1 MRYATWMLFI
11 VMACGGTQQGPP
23 VSGNSAGGASQDAG
37 GIPPDAGTPA
47 GPDAGPADAGPADA
61 GPANAGAGDAGA
73 ADAGV
78 ADAGA
83 ADAGVADAGVADAGG
98 QDAGT
103 ADGGVAA
110 TKCDGIVPSQL
121 GSSFSFEV
129 SPPTSGTVSCD
140 LATSDE
146 SGNLAASA
154 GNDLWNH
161 REWELFDP
169 AGTHLGRIRATAL
182 FPRGRGFTGL
192 GEYEGAIGDTFLRAA
207 FWTPEGKRTD
217 GPPVS
222 GDTGDAVAF
231 RAWPDEMLTVKL
243 YCGNPA
249 SSSSGWRL
257 TLFDSSAQEKASAS
271 VPGCQG
277 VAGAVVDA
285 NRNWLLL
292 VAGGP
297 SIGFADGDL
306 VAQWFDP
313 AGKPLT
319 GWFRVGPAGLSGPT
333 IVHALIGGGAALSVD
348 GRWTYLLP
356 SGKKEVQAAPSF
368 LAQHPGS
375 DFTLVRG
382 AAAYAV
388 LPRTGDTRQMDLYSA
403 AGDRCGSLAFPQ
415 GNLTTGADGSVI
427 ASSGPKGCTKTV
439 WPALLH

>member
-1 MRYATWMLFI
+1 MRYATWMLLI

-47 GPDAGPADAGPADA
+47 GPDAGPADAGPA
-61 GPANAGAGDAGA
+61 NAGAGDAGA

-83 ADAGVADAGVADAGG
+83 ADAGG

-110 TKCDGIVPSQL
+110 TKCDGIVPNQP

-129 SPPTSGTVSCD
+129 SPPSNVSCD

-146 SGNLAASA
+146 SGNIAASA
-154 GNDLWNH
+154 GLSPNARRGWY
-161 REWELFDP
+161 LFDP
-169 AGTHLGRIRATAL
+169 AGALLGQISSPML
-182 FPRGRGFTGL
+182 YPRGSGYIGL
-192 GEYEGAIGDTFLRAA
+192 ADYYGAIGDTFLRSA
-207 FWTPEGKRTD
+207 FWTPDGKKTD

-222 GDTGDAVAF
+222 GDTGDAIAF
-231 RAWPDEMLTVKL
+231 RAWPDGMLTVKL
-243 YCGNPA
+243 YCLNP
-249 SSSSGWRL
+249 SSASSGWRL

-292 VAGGP
+292 VDGGP

-319 GWFRVGPAGLSGPT
+319 GWFRVGPAGVAGPV
-333 IVHALIGGGAALSVD
+333 IAHALIGGGAALSVD
-348 GRWTYLLP
+348 GRWSYRLP
-356 SGKKEVQAAPSF
+356 SGKKEVEAAPAF

-382 AAAYAV
+382 ASAYAV

-403 AGDRCGSLAFPQ
+403 SGDRCGSLAFPQ

-427 ASSGPKGCTKTV
+427 ASSGPKGFTKTV